1 MAAERPLRILHLL
14 NNLSD
19 RGNGIVNVAVDL
31 AMCQARHGMLVGFAS
46 GGGAYTTLLTSAGV
60 QCLLAPQAG
69 AASASK
75 NSLGLLKVLRRF
87 RPDIVHTHMRSGLA
101 LVWPWARLLK
111 VPLVMHLHN
120 VHDRDYGLSRLP
132 QRVIAV
138 SSSVRSTLV
147 DQGVSAARVCVVL
160 NGTLGSER
168 LPPVPT
174 PAVLHRPAI
183 VTVAGMTQRKGLA
196 ELIQAFAMLPAE
208 HAQTHL
214 YLVGGGGEQ
223 PCFEQLASRSG
234 VGDRIHFEGFQSD
247 PRSYLASADL
257 FVLASR
263 RESFG
268 LAILEARAA
277 GCPILATSVDGI
289 PELLDQ
295 GRCGVL
301 VSPHDPAA
309 LAGQISRILKDQH
322 LQQTLR
328 KEATRG
334 LERFTVERMSSDVLA
349 IYMELLREK
358 RPQGPLIAPDPAAPM
373 EP

>member
-1 MAAERPLRILHLL
+1 
-14 NNLSD
+14 
-19 RGNGIVNVAVDL
+19 
-31 AMCQARHGMLVGFAS
+31 
-46 GGGAYTTLLTSAGV
+46 
-60 QCLLAPQAG
+60 
-69 AASASK
+69 
-75 NSLGLLKVLRRF
+75 
-87 RPDIVHTHMRSGLA
+87 
-101 LVWPWARLLK
+101 
-111 VPLVMHLHN
+111 
-120 VHDRDYGLSRLP
+120 
-132 QRVIAV
+132 
-138 SSSVRSTLV
+138 
-147 DQGVSAARVCVVL
+147 
-160 NGTLGSER
+160 
-168 LPPVPT
+168 
-174 PAVLHRPAI
+174 VLHRPAV

-223 PCFEQLASRSG
+223 SSFEQLASRSG
-234 VGDRIHFEGFQSD
+234 VGERIHFEGFQPD

-277 GCPILATSVDGI
+277 GCAILATSVDGI

-334 LERFTVERMSSDVLA
+334 LERFTVARMSSEVLA

-358 RPQGPLIAPDPAAPM
+358 RPVGPLIAPDPAAPM

>member
-1 MAAERPLRILHLL
+1 MAADRPLRILHLL

-31 AMCQARHGMLVGFAS
+31 AMCQARRGMVVGFAS
-46 GGGAYTTLLTSAGV
+46 GGGGYTSLLSSAGV

-69 AASASK
+69 AASALK
-75 NSLGLLKVLRRF
+75 NSFGLLKVLRRF
-87 RPDIVHTHMRSGLA
+87 RPDAVHTHMRSGVA
-101 LVWPWARLLK
+101 LVWPWARWLK

-120 VHDRDYGLSRLP
+120 VHDRDYGLSHLP

-138 SSSVRSTLV
+138 SDSVRCTLV
-147 DQGVSAARVCVVL
+147 EQGVPAARVSVVL

-168 LPPVPT
+168 LPPVTT

-196 ELIQAFAMLPAE
+196 ELIQAFARLPGE
-208 HAQTHL
+208 HTRTHL
-214 YLVGGGGEQ
+214 YLVGGGDEQ
-223 PCFEQLASRSG
+223 AAFERLAAGSG

-277 GCPILATSVDGI
+277 GCAILATNVDGI

-301 VSPHDPAA
+301 TPPHDPAG
-309 LAGQISRILKDQH
+309 LAAQMSRILQDQN
-322 LQQTLR
+322 LQQRLR
-328 KEATRG
+328 REATRG
-334 LERFTVERMSSDVLA
+334 LERYTVERMSSEVLA
-349 IYMELLREK
+349 IYMELLRENK
-358 RPQGPLIAPDPAAPM
+358 PAGALIAPDPAASTGP
-373 EP
+373 